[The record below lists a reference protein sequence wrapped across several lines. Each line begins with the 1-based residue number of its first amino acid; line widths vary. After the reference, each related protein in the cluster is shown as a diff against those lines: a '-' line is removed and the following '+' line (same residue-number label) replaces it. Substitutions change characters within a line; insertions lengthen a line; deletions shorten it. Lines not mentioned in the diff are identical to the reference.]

1 MKISVLGAGSWGT
14 TLAIH
19 LCKNGHSV
27 SIWEFDREQVQLLE
41 KERENKTF
49 LPGIKL
55 PDDLRIENDIKLSI
69 SGAEML
75 VFAVPSQVVRMTAEK
90 INKAVEN
97 WSEIK
102 AVVSVAKGLELKTH
116 KTMST
121 VLAEELTGSSP
132 DDICVLS
139 GPSHAE
145 EVSRDMPTAIVA
157 ASTSNSTSELVQEA
171 FSSSALRVYAGDD
184 VAGLEFGGSFKNTIA
199 IAAGI
204 VDGAG
209 FGDNTKAALMTRA
222 LAEISR
228 LGVAM
233 GAKDGTFR
241 GLAGM
246 GDMIVTCLSQHSRNR
261 YVGEEIGKG
270 KSLEEV
276 LESMSMVAEGVNT
289 TKIIREL
296 SLEHNI
302 EMPIS
307 EQVYEVLFENKSPQ
321 KAVRDLMTRDLK
333 SELSDS

>member
-1 MKISVLGAGSWGT
+1 M

-19 LCKNGHSV
+19 LCKNNHNV
-27 SIWEFDREQVQLLE
+27 TVWEFDNAQVELLK
-41 KERENKTF
+41 KERENKIF

-55 PDDLRIENDIKLSI
+55 PDDLRIENDIKSSI
-69 SGAEML
+69 SGAEMII
-75 VFAVPSQVVRMTAEK
+75 FAVPSQVVRMTAEK
-90 INKAVEN
+90 VNKAVEN
-97 WSEIK
+97 WKDIK
-102 AVVSVAKGLELKTH
+102 AVVSVAKGLELETH

-121 VLAEELTGSSP
+121 VLAEELNQGSN
-132 DDICVLS
+132 DIICVLS

-145 EVSRDMPTAIVA
+145 EVSRDIPTAIVA
-157 ASTSNSTSELVQEA
+157 ASSSNSTSELVQET
-171 FSSSALRVYAGDD
+171 FSSSYLRVYAGDD
-184 VAGLEFGGSFKNTIA
+184 VEGLEYGGSFKNTIA

-222 LAEISR
+222 LVEISR

-233 GAKDGTFR
+233 GAKEETFR

-246 GDMIVTCLSQHSRNR
+246 GDMIVTCLSRHSRNR
-261 YVGEEIGKG
+261 HVGEEVGKG
-270 KSLEEV
+270 KPLEEV

-296 SLEHNI
+296 SLEYNI

-307 EQVYEVLFENKSPQ
+307 EQVYKVLFENKSPE

-333 SELSDS
+333 SELPNS

>member
-1 MKISVLGAGSWGT
+1 M

-19 LCKNGHSV
+19 LYKNNHNV
-27 SIWEFDREQVQLLE
+27 TVWEFDNAQVELL
-41 KERENKTF
+41 KNERENKIF

-55 PDDLRIENDIKLSI
+55 PDDLRIENDIKSSI
-69 SGAEML
+69 SGAEMII
-75 VFAVPSQVVRMTAEK
+75 FAVPSQVVRMTAEK
-90 INKAVEN
+90 VNRAVEN
-97 WSEIK
+97 WKDIK
-102 AVVSVAKGLELKTH
+102 AVVSVAKGLELETH

-121 VLAEELTGSSP
+121 VLAEELNQGSN
-132 DDICVLS
+132 DLICVLS

-145 EVSRDMPTAIVA
+145 EVSRDIPTAIVA
-157 ASTSNSTSELVQEA
+157 ASTSNSTSELVQET
-171 FSSSALRVYAGDD
+171 FSSSYLRVYAGDD
-184 VAGLEFGGSFKNTIA
+184 VEGLEYGGSFKNTIA

-222 LAEISR
+222 LVEISR

-233 GAKDGTFR
+233 GAKEETFR

-246 GDMIVTCLSQHSRNR
+246 GDMIVTCLSRHSRNR
-261 YVGEEIGKG
+261 HVGEEVGKG
-270 KSLEEV
+270 KPLEEV

-296 SLEHNI
+296 SLEYNI

-307 EQVYEVLFENKSPQ
+307 EQVYKVLFENKSPE

-333 SELSDS
+333 SELPNS

>member
-1 MKISVLGAGSWGT
+1 M

-19 LCKNGHSV
+19 LCKNDHTV
-27 SIWEFDREQVQLLE
+27 TVWEFDKAQVKLL
-41 KERENKTF
+41 KKDRENKIF
-49 LPGIKL
+49 LPGIRL
-55 PDDLRIENDIKLSI
+55 PDDLQVENDIEPSVT
-69 SGAEML
+69 GAEMII
-75 VFAVPSQVVRMTAEK
+75 FAVPSQVVRLTAEK
-90 INKAVEN
+90 VYKAVEN
-97 WSEIK
+97 WTDIK
-102 AVVSVAKGLELKTH
+102 AVVSVAKGLELNTH

-121 VLAEELTGSSP
+121 ILAEELNQGSN
-132 DDICVLS
+132 DIICVLS

-145 EVSRDMPTAIVA
+145 EVSRDIPTAIVA
-157 ASTSNSTSELVQEA
+157 ASTSSNISELVQDTFA
-171 FSSSALRVYAGDD
+171 SSYLRVYAGDD
-184 VAGLEFGGSFKNTIA
+184 VEGLEYGGSFKNTIA

-222 LAEISR
+222 LVEITR

-233 GAKDGTFR
+233 GAKEETFR

-261 YVGEEIGKG
+261 HVGEEIGKG

-289 TKIIREL
+289 TKIIKEL
-296 SLEHNI
+296 SVEYDI

-307 EQVYEVLFENKSPQ
+307 EQVYKVLFENKSP
-321 KAVRDLMTRDLK
+321 KEAVLDLMTRDLK
-333 SELSDS
+333 SELPKR

>member
-1 MKISVLGAGSWGT
+1 MNISVLGAGSWGT

-19 LCKNGHSV
+19 LIKNGHNV
-27 SIWEFDREQVQLLE
+27 ALWEFDQKQAQLL
-41 KERENKTF
+41 KRDKENKTF

-55 PDDLRIENDIKLSI
+55 PEDLRIYEDIKLSI
-69 SGAEML
+69 SGAEIL

-90 INKAVEN
+90 IRDAVKN
-97 WSEIK
+97 WNDIR
-102 AVVSVAKGLELKTH
+102 AIVSVAKGLELKTH

-121 VLAEELTGSSP
+121 VLAEVLNQGS
-132 DDICVLS
+132 DDIICVLS

-145 EVSRDMPTAIVA
+145 EVSRDIPTAIVA
-157 ASTSNSTSELVQEA
+157 ASTSNSTSELVQEV
-171 FSSSALRVYAGDD
+171 FSSSYLRVYVGDD
-184 VAGLEFGGSFKNTIA
+184 VEGLEFGGSFKNTIA

-222 LAEISR
+222 LVEISR

-233 GAKDGTFR
+233 GAKDETFR

-276 LESMSMVAEGVNT
+276 LENMSMVAEGVNT
-289 TKIIREL
+289 TKIIKEL
-296 SLEHNI
+296 SREYNI

-307 EQVYEVLFENKSPQ
+307 EQVYKVLFENKSPK

-333 SELSDS
+333 SELPNS

>member
-1 MKISVLGAGSWGT
+1 M

-19 LCKNGHSV
+19 LYKNNHNV
-27 SIWEFDREQVQLLE
+27 TVWEFDNAQVELLK
-41 KERENKTF
+41 KERENKIF

-55 PDDLRIENDIKLSI
+55 PDDLRIENDIKSSI
-69 SGAEML
+69 SGAEMII
-75 VFAVPSQVVRMTAEK
+75 FAVPSQVVRMTAEK
-90 INKAVEN
+90 VNRAVEN
-97 WSEIK
+97 WKDIK
-102 AVVSVAKGLELKTH
+102 AVVSVAKGLELETH

-121 VLAEELTGSSP
+121 VLAEELNQGSN
-132 DDICVLS
+132 DLICVLS

-145 EVSRDMPTAIVA
+145 EVSRDIPTAIVA
-157 ASTSNSTSELVQEA
+157 ASTSNSTSELVQET
-171 FSSSALRVYAGDD
+171 FSSSYLRVYAGDD
-184 VAGLEFGGSFKNTIA
+184 VEGLEYGGSFKNTIA

-222 LAEISR
+222 LVEISR

-233 GAKDGTFR
+233 GAKEETFR

-246 GDMIVTCLSQHSRNR
+246 GDMIVTCLSRHSRNR
-261 YVGEEIGKG
+261 HVGEEVGKG
-270 KSLEEV
+270 KPLEEV

-296 SLEHNI
+296 SLEYNI

-307 EQVYEVLFENKSPQ
+307 EQVYKVLFENKSPE

-333 SELSDS
+333 SELPNS

>member
-1 MKISVLGAGSWGT
+1 M

-19 LCKNGHSV
+19 LYKNNHNV
-27 SIWEFDREQVQLLE
+27 TVWEFDNAQVELLK
-41 KERENKTF
+41 KERENKIF

-55 PDDLRIENDIKLSI
+55 PDDLRIENDIKSSI
-69 SGAEML
+69 SGAEMII
-75 VFAVPSQVVRMTAEK
+75 FAVPSQVVRMTAEK
-90 INKAVEN
+90 VNRAVEN
-97 WSEIK
+97 WKDIK
-102 AVVSVAKGLELKTH
+102 AVVSVAKGLELETH

-121 VLAEELTGSSP
+121 VLAEELNQGSN
-132 DDICVLS
+132 DLICVLS

-145 EVSRDMPTAIVA
+145 EVSRDIPTAIVA
-157 ASTSNSTSELVQEA
+157 AATSNSTSELVQET
-171 FSSSALRVYAGDD
+171 FSSSYLRVYAGDD
-184 VAGLEFGGSFKNTIA
+184 VEGLEYGGSFKNTIA

-222 LAEISR
+222 LVEISR

-233 GAKDGTFR
+233 GAKEETFR

-246 GDMIVTCLSQHSRNR
+246 GDMIVTCLSRHSRNR
-261 YVGEEIGKG
+261 HVGEEVGKG
-270 KSLEEV
+270 KPLEEV

-296 SLEHNI
+296 SLEYNI

-307 EQVYEVLFENKSPQ
+307 EQVYKVLFENKSPE

-333 SELSDS
+333 SELPNS

>member
-1 MKISVLGAGSWGT
+1 M

-19 LCKNGHSV
+19 LYKNNHNV
-27 SIWEFDREQVQLLE
+27 TVWEFDNAQVELLK
-41 KERENKTF
+41 KERENKIF

-55 PDDLRIENDIKLSI
+55 PDDLRIENDIKSSI
-69 SGAEML
+69 SGAEMII
-75 VFAVPSQVVRMTAEK
+75 FAVPSQVVRMTAEK
-90 INKAVEN
+90 VNRAVEN
-97 WSEIK
+97 WKDIK
-102 AVVSVAKGLELKTH
+102 AVVSVAKGLELETH

-121 VLAEELTGSSP
+121 VLAEELNQGSN
-132 DDICVLS
+132 DLICVLS

-145 EVSRDMPTAIVA
+145 EVSRDIPTAIVA
-157 ASTSNSTSELVQEA
+157 ASTSNSTSELVQET
-171 FSSSALRVYAGDD
+171 FSSSYLRVYAGDD
-184 VAGLEFGGSFKNTIA
+184 VEGLEYGGSFKNTVA

-222 LAEISR
+222 LVEISR

-233 GAKDGTFR
+233 GAKEETFR

-246 GDMIVTCLSQHSRNR
+246 GDMIVTCLSRHSRNR
-261 YVGEEIGKG
+261 HVGEEVGKG
-270 KSLEEV
+270 KPLEEV

-296 SLEHNI
+296 SLEYNI

-307 EQVYEVLFENKSPQ
+307 EQVYKVLFENKSPE

-333 SELSDS
+333 SELPNS

>member
-1 MKISVLGAGSWGT
+1 M

-19 LCKNGHSV
+19 LCKNNHNV
-27 SIWEFDREQVQLLE
+27 TVWEFDNAQVELLK
-41 KERENKTF
+41 KERENKIF

-55 PDDLRIENDIKLSI
+55 PDDLRIENDIKSSI
-69 SGAEML
+69 SGAEMII
-75 VFAVPSQVVRMTAEK
+75 FAVPSQVVRMTAEK
-90 INKAVEN
+90 VNKAVEN
-97 WSEIK
+97 WKDIK
-102 AVVSVAKGLELKTH
+102 AVVSVAKGLELETH

-121 VLAEELTGSSP
+121 VLAEELNQGSN
-132 DDICVLS
+132 DIICVLS

-145 EVSRDMPTAIVA
+145 EVSRDIPTAIVA
-157 ASTSNSTSELVQEA
+157 ASTSNSTSELVQET
-171 FSSSALRVYAGDD
+171 FSSSYLRVYAGDD
-184 VAGLEFGGSFKNTIA
+184 VEGLEYGGSFKNTIA

-222 LAEISR
+222 LVEISR

-233 GAKDGTFR
+233 GAKEETFR

-246 GDMIVTCLSQHSRNR
+246 GDMIVTCLSRHSRNR
-261 YVGEEIGKG
+261 HVGEEVGKG
-270 KSLEEV
+270 KPLEEV

-296 SLEHNI
+296 SLEYNI

-307 EQVYEVLFENKSPQ
+307 EQVYKVLFENKSPE

-333 SELSDS
+333 SELPNS

>member
-1 MKISVLGAGSWGT
+1 MNISVLGAGSWGM

-19 LCKNGHSV
+19 LYKNNHNV
-27 SIWEFDREQVQLLE
+27 TVWEFDNAQVELLK
-41 KERENKTF
+41 KERENKIF

-55 PDDLRIENDIKLSI
+55 PDDLRIENDIKSSI
-69 SGAEML
+69 SGAEMII
-75 VFAVPSQVVRMTAEK
+75 FAVPSQVVRMTAEK
-90 INKAVEN
+90 VNRAVEN
-97 WSEIK
+97 WKDIK
-102 AVVSVAKGLELKTH
+102 AVVSVAKGLELETH

-121 VLAEELTGSSP
+121 VLAEELNQGSN
-132 DDICVLS
+132 DLICVLS

-145 EVSRDMPTAIVA
+145 EVSRDIPTAIVA
-157 ASTSNSTSELVQEA
+157 ASTSNSTSELVQET
-171 FSSSALRVYAGDD
+171 FSSSYLRVYAGDD
-184 VAGLEFGGSFKNTIA
+184 VEGLEYGGSFKNTIA

-222 LAEISR
+222 LVEISR

-233 GAKDGTFR
+233 GAKEETFR

-246 GDMIVTCLSQHSRNR
+246 GDMIVTCLSRHSRNR
-261 YVGEEIGKG
+261 HVGEEVGKG
-270 KSLEEV
+270 KPLEEV

-296 SLEHNI
+296 SLEYNI

-307 EQVYEVLFENKSPQ
+307 EQVYKVLFENKSPE

-333 SELSDS
+333 SELPNS